1 MLQKDLVEKFYKI
14 KIQLFHNTNGIP
26 IIALRRILSK
36 RKNNENVTHFNAN
49 ILFLPSKTL

>member
-14 KIQLFHNTNGIP
+14 KTQLFHNTNGIP